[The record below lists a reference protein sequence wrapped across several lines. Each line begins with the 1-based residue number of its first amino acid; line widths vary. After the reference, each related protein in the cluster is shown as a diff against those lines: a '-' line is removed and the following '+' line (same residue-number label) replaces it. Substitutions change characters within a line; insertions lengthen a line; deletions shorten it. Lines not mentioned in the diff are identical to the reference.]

1 MYEKQ
6 SKKEPWN
13 FVTKNKHPK
22 TQNLKREERKNKT
35 NIDFFAPDSIFAATK
50 QSFHLKKL

>member
-13 FVTKNKHPK
+13 FVIKNKHPK